1 MEHKVVYVNNAAST
15 WPKPPEVLESVI
27 SSLHLPYLE
36 EGRSTIEG
44 LRNYPALARK
54 TLGEF
59 FRAKNEDSII
69 FSQNATDSLNSLI
82 HGFCLKN
89 TGPFHV
95 ITSDTEHNS
104 VLRPLKTLE
113 SRGNIRLTIIPSHH
127 GYISPE
133 SVETALQ
140 PDTRLAVLSHGSNV
154 LGTVQDIHEIGEYL
168 TDNNVMFIVDGAQ
181 TAGLIPLDFDRAPVD
196 AFVFTGHKYL
206 FGLPG
211 IGGFLIK
218 DPARI
223 DPFKQGGTG
232 VDSWNLFQPE
242 EPPYKFEAGTPNYP
256 GIVSLCAGTRYV
268 ADRGVVTVHEN
279 TMAMAR
285 SILDEIQGIK
295 NVKIDNPAP
304 DLPVIS
310 LNISPFDCDGA
321 GFKLK
326 RKYHIIVRT
335 GLHCAPLIHQRI
347 NGGSGSIRISLSC
360 LNTMEECSYV
370 AGAIQE
376 IAQSAGD

>member
-1 MEHKVVYVNNAAST
+1 M
-15 WPKPPEVLESVI
+15 LESVV
-27 SSLHLPYLE
+27 SSLQLPYLE

-44 LRNYPALARK
+44 LFNYPARARRTLA
-54 TLGEF
+54 EF
-59 FRAKNEDSII
+59 FGVRDEDSII
-69 FSQNATDSLNSLI
+69 FSQNATDSLNILI
-82 HGFCLKN
+82 HGFCLQN

-113 SRGNIRLTIIPSHH
+113 SRGKIRLSIIPSHN

-133 SVETALQ
+133 SLEAALQ

-154 LGTVQDIHEIGEYL
+154 LGTVQDIHETGSCT
-168 TDNNVMFIVDGAQ
+168 TDHNVMVIVDGAQ

-206 FGLPG
+206 FGFPG

-232 VDSWNLFQPE
+232 VDSWNLLQPE
-242 EPPYKFEAGTPNYP
+242 EVPHKFEAGTPNYP

-268 ADRGVVTVHEN
+268 AKRGVKSLHEK
-279 TMAMAR
+279 TMAMVR
-285 SILDEIQGIK
+285 YLIGEMQGIN
-295 NVKIDNPAP
+295 NVKIDNPSP

-310 LNISPFDCDGA
+310 MNISPFDCDDV
-321 GFKLK
+321 GFILQ

-347 NGGSGSIRISLSC
+347 NGGSGSVRISLSC
-360 LNTMEECSYV
+360 LNTMEECRYV
-370 AGAIQE
+370 AEAIRE
-376 IAQSAGD
+376 VAQSAGH